1 MIEALQLAVSSLV
14 QPAATMVHQRR
25 PYGILGWNPNVDIA
39 SSVLAVDNSQDGDLQ
54 HPGMLSSGGTQRRG
68 SQFTT
73 KSNPRGEEKM
83 TNRIIVATFNNTN
96 SAYDAAS
103 AIKNLKDSGVTQF
116 KLKAGVMVKK
126 DDRGNVSLVEDRER
140 PLLGTA
146 VGTAAGAL
154 IGLIAGA
161 PGAAMGA
168 ALGATTGLGG
178 DAVMA
183 ALDSDFIDT
192 VTAEMRPGMTAI
204 VVEADEGSTRTVD
217 DIVTLGGGHV
227 FRQAA

>member
-1 MIEALQLAVSSLV
+1 LVANKNLRGGLKSFNNGGIPRLSVSSADLRDYSKFKLV
-14 QPAATMVHQRR
+14 HSEAEISSQPNL
-25 PYGILGWNPNVDIA
+25 IL
-39 SSVLAVDNSQDGDLQ
+39 
-54 HPGMLSSGGTQRRG
+54 
-68 SQFTT
+68 
-73 KSNPRGEEKM
+73 EEKEM

-103 AIKNLKDSGVTQF
+103 AIKNLKESGVTQF

-146 VGTAAGAL
+146 VGTTAGAL

-161 PGAAMGA
+161 PGAALGA
-168 ALGATTGLGG
+168 ALGATAGLGG

-192 VTAEMRPGMTAI
+192 VTTDMRPGMTAI
-204 VVEADEGSTRTVD
+204 VVEADEGSTRAVD
-217 DIVTLGGGHV
+217 DIVALGGGHV